1 MNNRMSKKLRKMIN
15 LDDNV
20 ISKRVYRRLKR
31 QYKKL
36 YKDARPLFLEEVDQ
50 FLNAKRD
57 ENLER

>member
-1 MNNRMSKKLRKMIN
+1 MNNRMSKKLRSMIN

-20 ISKRVYRRLKR
+20 ISKRVYRRLKK

-36 YKDARPLFLEEVDQ
+36 SKDARPLFLEEVNQ

-57 ENLER
+57 ENLEG